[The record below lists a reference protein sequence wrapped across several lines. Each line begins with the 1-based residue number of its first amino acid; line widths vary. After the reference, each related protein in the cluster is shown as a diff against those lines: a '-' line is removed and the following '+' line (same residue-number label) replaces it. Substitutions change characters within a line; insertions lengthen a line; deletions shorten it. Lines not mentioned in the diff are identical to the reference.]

1 MEKEGLFKLASIA
14 HYKTQGN
21 GSCADIA
28 ASVFGGWIRYSSFR
42 PEWLLKELEEGTT
55 LTKLVQKPWPYLVI
69 QPLPRPDFFELCI
82 GWTKVSAKTG
92 PMVAKVQQLKKTDQE
107 SYRQFLKE
115 SKEAVDLTIEGL
127 YQQNIDMVIEG
138 LANNRMTL
146 KKLGEKAREKIE
158 TPHLTTLIE
167 IANRYGSGKS
177 SGAGGG
183 DCGIAILKN
192 EKYRSKLEEEW
203 IEAGIEPLNLKVSK
217 IGAERVR

>member
-1 MEKEGLFKLASIA
+1 M
-14 HYKTQGN
+14 
-21 GSCADIA
+21 
-28 ASVFGGWIRYSSFR
+28 
-42 PEWLLKELEEGTT
+42 
-55 LTKLVQKPWPYLVI
+55 
-69 QPLPRPDFFELCI
+69 
-82 GWTKVSAKTG
+82 
-92 PMVAKVQQLKKTDQE
+92 E

-127 YQQNIDMVIEG
+127 YQQNIDMGIEG
-138 LANNRMTL
+138 LANNRMIL

-203 IEAGIEPLNLKVSK
+203 KEAGIEPLNLKVSTT
-217 IGAERVR
+217 GAERVR